1 MSLLHGFPSTHIIGA
16 ASRVNRSG
24 RSPFG
29 DVVFTFHGGGGG
41 GGGGGR
47 RLRQLVQRAALL
59 ALLGLGDDHLGLQ
72 GVLLQRLHPAGG
84 GNTVR
89 WGPVNPPRMGLGID
103 RPTERTGP
111 TGEPIYPSC
120 VWLDPS
126 YWDVPGEDYPGAV
139 DWEDDPSIDLSI
151 KHSTCDV
158 TTG

>member
-1 MSLLHGFPSTHIIGA
+1 MCDQSRRYGGVGAGDGDSVSWSSVPRFLPSLDLAMTIWAFR
-16 ASRVNRSG
+16 ASCSRD
-24 RSPFG
+24 FI
-29 DVVFTFHGGGGG
+29 
-41 GGGGGR
+41 
-47 RLRQLVQRAALL
+47 
-59 ALLGLGDDHLGLQ
+59 LQ
-72 GVLLQRLHPAGG
+72 GG

-139 DWEDDPSIDLSI
+139 DWEDDPSIDQTFNL
-151 KHSTCDV
+151 
-158 TTG
+158 